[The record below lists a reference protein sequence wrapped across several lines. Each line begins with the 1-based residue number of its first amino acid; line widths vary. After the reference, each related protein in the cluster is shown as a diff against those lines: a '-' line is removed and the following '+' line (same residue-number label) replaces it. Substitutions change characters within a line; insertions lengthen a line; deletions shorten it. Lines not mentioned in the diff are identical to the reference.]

1 MVTAKADYKSPA
13 APWLA
18 RRSILNNVL
27 QILSIGIRYQL
38 TILID
43 SRVTCVLELRD
54 VRNRQMIDNREQLPA
69 QRTQD
74 RQRHCPVCAAVP
86 RLAQTMLDSRKG
98 ETVRLLLCQCG
109 ERVWD
114 D

>member
-1 MVTAKADYKSPA
+1 MVSFEQRD
-13 APWLA
+13 LE
-18 RRSILNNVL
+18 
-27 QILSIGIRYQL
+27 ILSIKIRKQL
-38 TILID
+38 TMQNAGC
-43 SRVTCVLELRD
+43 REQ
-54 VRNRQMIDNREQLPA
+54 QMIDSREQLPP

-98 ETVRLLLCQCG
+98 STVRLLQCQCG
-109 ERVWD
+109 ERIWD